1 MLWTIN
7 FYLYCLFFV
16 AIMLWCFVWNLF
28 RTQTLS
34 ENIYNVI
41 YLHSL
46 WNRRV
51 RLAKGSGFF
60 PHALK
65 IVQINYIYSD
75 NVCILPIKSGHPVI
89 YQLKEMKPSVSPVYI
104 YISMEFFFP
113 EKIKFICTIVDSYWF
128 PRLPVIALSN
138 TEV

>member
-1 MLWTIN
+1 MVFRVEFISN
-7 FYLYCLFFV
+7 SNIVGKYIQC
-16 AIMLWCFVWNLF
+16 NLF
-28 RTQTLS
+28 A
-34 ENIYNVI
+34 
-41 YLHSL
+41 
-46 WNRRV
+46 
-51 RLAKGSGFF
+51 LAVKQESKARQRFGFF
-60 PHALK
+60 PHVLK
-65 IVQINYIYSD
+65 LVQINYIYSD